1 MKIFVTGIGTD
12 VGKTVVAAI
21 VTEALQ
27 ADYWKP
33 VQAGDLEDGDAH
45 KIERYI
51 SNDKTVIHPNSY
63 ALNTPMS
70 PHESARLDGVTID
83 LSKIKTPETTNHLV
97 VEGAGGILVP
107 LNDTQTI
114 FDLIESGDKVVVVS
128 RHYLGSIN
136 HTLMTL
142 ELLKNKGCD
151 IRLIF
156 NGAEHSSTESIITLM
171 TGVSVI
177 GRLEE
182 EPYIDEKVVSEY
194 AAIFQPQ
201 LEAWL

>member
-21 VTEALQ
+21 ITEALQ

-70 PHESARLDGVTID
+70 PHESARLDGVIID
-83 LSKIKTPETTNHLV
+83 LNQIKAPETTNHLV

-114 FDLIESGDKVVVVS
+114 FDLIEPGDKVIVVS

-142 ELLKNKGCD
+142 ELLKNKKCD
-151 IRLIF
+151 LRLIF
-156 NGAEHSSTESIITLM
+156 NGVEHFSTESIITKM
-171 TGVSVI
+171 TGVSVL

-182 EPYIDEKVVSEY
+182 EPYIDEKVISEY
-194 AAIFQPQ
+194 ATIFQPQ